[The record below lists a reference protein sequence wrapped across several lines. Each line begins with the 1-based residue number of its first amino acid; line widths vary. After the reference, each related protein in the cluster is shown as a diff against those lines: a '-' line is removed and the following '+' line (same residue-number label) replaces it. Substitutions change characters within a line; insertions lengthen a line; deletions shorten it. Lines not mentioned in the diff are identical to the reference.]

1 MLRLFRHVDIGNS
14 NFEQKIIE
22 FHPQLINRRLVLLL
36 ERFHFRKPNW
46 RSLTSSC
53 LKSSI
58 SCSLSDSHI
67 QWLGLTLSDKRTN
80 MFFWNPLIPDTLPDS
95 MKNII
100 RHDQTSFNTRRFKY
114 CLLSPDMFT
123 YVFRWIDLYYLLIQD
138 ISRNIKIYYHILSDI
153 SPGVSSDIVMNIT
166 CWYQTLPDV
175 LPDIIIYYW
184 IYTRYIVNNCH
195 LLPDI
200 SSDISLDILRYIT
213 YWYSRIWTPPALWSR
228 HHRRRLCWTL
238 QWWTDHV
245 CVVFVI

>member
-1 MLRLFRHVDIGNS
+1 MS
-14 NFEQKIIE
+14 ST
-22 FHPQLINRRLVLLL
+22 
-36 ERFHFRKPNW
+36 PNW
-46 RSLTSSC
+46 SKEDLSCCWNVFILENLIEGRWQVLAWNPPSAAHLLTHTFNDIHC
-53 LKSSI
+53 
-58 SCSLSDSHI
+58 
-67 QWLGLTLSDKRTN
+67 LTLSDKKTS

-100 RHDQTSFNTRRFKY
+100 RHDQTSFDTRRFKY

-123 YVFRWIDLYYLLIQD
+123 YVFRWIDLYYLLMQD

-166 CWYQTLPDV
+166 GWHQTLPVV

-200 SSDISLDILRYIT
+200 SSDISLNILRYIT

-228 HHRRRLCWTL
+228 RHRRRLCWTL

-245 CVVFVI
+245 CVVFVISIYIWLWIEMFL